1 MSLSPRLVQ
10 KQSQSLVMTP
20 QLAQSIKLLQL
31 GHTELM
37 EFVQKEIEKNPLL
50 ELDPDNLGLGKDK
63 RQENVIG
70 ESQPSTTE
78 ATGDGSPKDA
88 GDLVNSEMKIDA
100 GSMEQNLD
108 ASFENVYDGGTAGA
122 ETAEKQVSSREHSSS
137 SGSSNHENLD
147 VASLIGEK
155 QSLAQHLESQIA
167 WAFKEDAQRKLALYI
182 AHGLDEDGYFR
193 EPLSEA
199 AAHNHTSVEEFEAV
213 LKVFNTLEPAGIGAR
228 NLGECLKLQLIDQ
241 NRFDP
246 AMETLINNLELLARR
261 DFSTLIKLCGVS
273 EEDFNDMIMEIK
285 ALDPRPAAQYEPVLA
300 ETVVPDVII
309 SQKIDGSWMI
319 DLNPETLPR
328 VIVNREYHAE
338 LSTSVTSEEGQQFVS
353 DCMTNASWLAKTLDQ
368 RAQTI
373 LKVATE
379 IVKQQDMFFAQ
390 GVEHLRPLNLKTVAD
405 AIKMH
410 ESTISRVTS
419 NKYLVC
425 DQGLFELKYFF
436 SSSISST
443 DGEEGHSAETVKH
456 KIKQLVNNEDP
467 KKILSDD
474 RIVELLQETG
484 IEIAR
489 RTVAKYR
496 DALRIPSSVQRR
508 REKKQLAG

>member
-1 MSLSPRLVQ
+1 MQ
-10 KQSQSLVMTP
+10 K
-20 QLAQSIKLLQL
+20 
-31 GHTELM
+31 H
-37 EFVQKEIEKNPLL
+37 
-50 ELDPDNLGLGKDK
+50 
-63 RQENVIG
+63 
-70 ESQPSTTE
+70 
-78 ATGDGSPKDA
+78 
-88 GDLVNSEMKIDA
+88 
-100 GSMEQNLD
+100 
-108 ASFENVYDGGTAGA
+108 
-122 ETAEKQVSSREHSSS
+122 
-137 SGSSNHENLD
+137 
-147 VASLIGEK
+147 
-155 QSLAQHLESQIA
+155 
-167 WAFKEDAQRKLALYI
+167 
-182 AHGLDEDGYFR
+182 
-193 EPLSEA
+193 
-199 AAHNHTSVEEFEAV
+199 
-213 LKVFNTLEPAGIGAR
+213 
-228 NLGECLKLQLIDQ
+228 
-241 NRFDP
+241 
-246 AMETLINNLELLARR
+246 
-261 DFSTLIKLCGVS
+261 
-273 EEDFNDMIMEIK
+273 
-285 ALDPRPAAQYEPVLA
+285 
-300 ETVVPDVII
+300 
-309 SQKIDGSWMI
+309 
-319 DLNPETLPR
+319 
-328 VIVNREYHAE
+328 
-338 LSTSVTSEEGQQFVS
+338 
-353 DCMTNASWLAKTLDQ
+353 LDQ